1 MALSAFLTWFV
12 EQERFYRILLVAMVF
27 FGLTV
32 AITGLATA
40 NIVFVVLGITWIVGG
55 TGVVAF
61 AANRDPGSP

>member
-12 EQERFYRILLVAMVF
+12 EQERFYRILLLAMVF

-40 NIVFVVLGITWIVGG
+40 NIVFVILGIIWTVGG
-55 TGVVAF
+55 AWIVAF
-61 AANRDPGSP
+61 AANRDPDTR